1 MQSPD
6 VGHPPCNQG
15 LPLRHVAQGHAC
27 STPVDAIG
35 ADLFVRVKFNRKVR
49 VGVVIGGIVPPKGT
63 AVEQVQ
69 RSLLPAHEQEVVT
82 QNWYGRCR
90 AKVQIIV
97 IQNSLV

>member
-1 MQSPD
+1 MFK
-6 VGHPPCNQG
+6 V
-15 LPLRHVAQGHAC
+15 C

-49 VGVVIGGIVPPKGT
+49 VGVVIGGIVPPEGT

-69 RSLLPAHEQEVVT
+69 GSLLPAHEQKIVI
-82 QNWYGRCR
+82 QDWYGRRR
-90 AKVQIIV
+90 AKVQIVV